1 MLNINMDKVIQ
12 HYLVYS
18 HGPLWEMK
26 KNSNF

>member
-1 MLNINMDKVIQ
+1 MLNINMDKVTE
-12 HYLVYS
+12 HYLVVR